1 MEEVAPSGD
10 PAAARSPS
18 VLVGIEQGPPD
29 ARATRTTSLIR
40 YTLSICSIHAV
51 QVLGS
56 PQYLVSPAGYVEI
69 LRLLRMVVEWL
80 LPKRLLTEW
89 LLAPAS
95 IALHTVA
102 ELLRLSIEVSA
113 CC

>member
-1 MEEVAPSGD
+1 VGNEDDELNQVLPIYLLD
-10 PAAARSPS
+10 PCCAGPRSP
-18 VLVGIEQGPPD
+18 Q
-29 ARATRTTSLIR
+29 
-40 YTLSICSIHAV
+40 H
-51 QVLGS
+51 
-56 PQYLVSPAGYVEI
+56 LVSPAGYDEI
-69 LRLLRMVVEWL
+69 LRLLRMLVEWL

-89 LLAPAS
+89 LLAPAA

>member
-1 MEEVAPSGD
+1 
-10 PAAARSPS
+10 
-18 VLVGIEQGPPD
+18 
-29 ARATRTTSLIR
+29 
-40 YTLSICSIHAV
+40 
-51 QVLGS
+51 
-56 PQYLVSPAGYVEI
+56 
-69 LRLLRMVVEWL
+69 MVVEWL

-89 LLAPAS
+89 LLAPAA